1 MQLTTHTDYALR
13 LLIYLATSE
22 EKRTGTIQDAA
33 RRFDISAN
41 HLAKVAQTLVQKD
54 YLISQRGRGGG
65 LRLARSAEE
74 INIGAVVRHT
84 ENLNLL
90 PCFGEDNACPI
101 QPACKLKNVL
111 GRAQQA
117 FLEVL
122 DEFTLAD
129 LITNRDTLR
138 QLINNVA

>member
-13 LLIYLATSE
+13 LLIYLATGE
-22 EKRTGTIQDAA
+22 EKRAGTIQDAA

-65 LRLARSAEE
+65 LKLARSAEE
-74 INIGAVVRHT
+74 INVGAVVRHT

-90 PCFGEDNACPI
+90 PCFGEDNVCPI

>member
-13 LLIYLATSE
+13 LLIYLATFDE
-22 EKRTGTIQDAA
+22 QRAGTIQDAA

-65 LRLARSAEE
+65 LRLAHTPEE
-74 INIGAVVRHT
+74 INIGAVVRQT

-90 PCFGEDNACPI
+90 PCFAEENACPI
-101 QPACKLKNVL
+101 QPACKLKSIL
-111 GRAQQA
+111 GRAQRA

-138 QLINNVA
+138 QLINHVA